1 MELRQFG
8 STGIKVSELCLGAM
22 TFGRE
27 TPEPESVALLD
38 RFLDAGGNFVDT
50 ADTYGGGASEEI
62 LGRALGRRRDQIVL
76 ATKFRMTAG
85 PGPNDAGASRRN
97 IRREIE
103 ASLRRLQTDW
113 IDLYQIHCW
122 DARTPLT
129 ETLSTL
135 DDLVREGKVRYL
147 GASNFTGWQLATAL
161 GQAQAR
167 GWEPFISLQPQY
179 SLITRDIER
188 ELLPLA
194 DYAGLAIMPW
204 SPLGGGLLTGK
215 YRAGEEAPADTRGG
229 DATPSAGLMRL
240 RLQRERNFRVA
251 EVVTNVASE
260 IGKTPAQVALNWVRH
275 RPGVTSPII
284 GVRTMAQLDDN
295 LGAIGWQL
303 DDEHLGV
310 LDDASAIDLGYPHDF
325 IGMINSL
332 G

>member
-27 TPEPESVALLD
+27 TPEPESAALLD

-50 ADTYGGGASEEI
+50 ADAYGGGASEEI

-85 PGPNDAGASRRN
+85 SGPNDRGASRRN
-97 IRREIE
+97 IRRGVE
-103 ASLRRLQTDW
+103 ASLKRLQTDW

-122 DARTPLT
+122 DSATPLE

-161 GQAQAR
+161 GLAQAR
-167 GWEPFISLQPQY
+167 GWEPFVSLQPQY

-188 ELLPLA
+188 ELVPLA

-215 YRAGEEAPADTRGG
+215 YQAGEDPPPDTRGG
-229 DATPSAGLMRL
+229 DTTPSAGLMRL
-240 RLQRERNFRVA
+240 RMQREQNFRIA
-251 EVVTNVASE
+251 EVVTQVAAE
-260 IGKTPAQVALNWVRH
+260 VAKTPAQVALNWVRH
-275 RPGVTSPII
+275 RPGVTAPII
-284 GVRTMAQLDDN
+284 GARTMAQLDDN
-295 LGAIGWQL
+295 LGAIGWKI
-303 DDEHLGV
+303 DDEHLAV
-310 LDDASAIDLGYPHDF
+310 LDDASTIDLGYPHDF
-325 IGMINSL
+325 IAMIDAL
-332 G
+332 